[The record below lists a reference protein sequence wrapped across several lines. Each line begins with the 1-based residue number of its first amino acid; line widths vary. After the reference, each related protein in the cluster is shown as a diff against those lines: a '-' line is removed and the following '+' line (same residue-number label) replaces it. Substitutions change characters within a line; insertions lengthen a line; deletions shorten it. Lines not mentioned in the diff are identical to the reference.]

1 MPTYM
6 VMVKFT
12 DQGARNLKELP
23 NLVQQNL
30 QHAQALG
37 ISRKG
42 IYFTQGEYDMVIIA
56 DAPDEET
63 MMTQI
68 FAVNMRGNARTTTMR
83 AFSPEDVERIISKL
97 PS

>member
-23 NLVQQNL
+23 NILQQNM
-30 QHAQALG
+30 QSAQALG
-37 ISRKG
+37 ISPKG
-42 IYFTQGEYDMVIIA
+42 IYFTQGEYDLVVIA
-56 DAPDEET
+56 DAPDEDA
-63 MMTQI
+63 MMAQI
-68 FAVNMRGNARTTTMR
+68 FAVNMRGNSRTTTMR
-83 AFSPEDVERIISKL
+83 AFSLEDVERIISKM